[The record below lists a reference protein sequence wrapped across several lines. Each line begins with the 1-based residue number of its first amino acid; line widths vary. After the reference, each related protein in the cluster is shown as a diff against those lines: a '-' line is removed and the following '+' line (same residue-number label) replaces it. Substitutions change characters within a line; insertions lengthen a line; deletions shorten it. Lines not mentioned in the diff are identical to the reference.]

1 MTWPKSRVIVIIF
14 MALAMALPNGRQT
27 MSFCPIGSQTMV
39 SRPISFISMVISLKT
54 VEAQEATAPQ
64 GSQGGNKI
72 EYKSEGLRDP
82 FQEEKIE
89 IKEAPGEKTEA
100 KPLPSLQIQG
110 IVWGGIFPQAI
121 INNKVTRTGDTIE
134 GVQIKGIDKDG
145 VTVFFENRQY
155 IFSTSLAIDS
165 RGTKNNQIQG
175 GKYE

>member
-1 MTWPKSRVIVIIF
+1 MTWTNKLAVVILFVSLTGIIF
-14 MALAMALPNGRQT
+14 
-27 MSFCPIGSQTMV
+27 SI
-39 SRPISFISMVISLKT
+39 KT
-54 VEAQEATAPQ
+54 AKAQEAAAAQ

-82 FQEEKIE
+82 FREEKIE
-89 IKEAPGEKTEA
+89 IKEAPGAKIEA
-100 KPLPSLQIQG
+100 KPLSSLQIQG

-121 INNKVTRTGDTIE
+121 INNKVARTGDTIE
-134 GVQIKGIDKDG
+134 GAQIKGIDKSG

-155 IFSTSLAIDS
+155 IFSTSLAVDS